1 MPHHPPTLIAGGR
14 WNPHNWGP
22 VGAHPVSGPPGVI
35 STRRW
40 APCLLQEFAAHP
52 VWRIFSGGS
61 GHPTLVSWHDTGPQ
75 SSPSSLACKGKVGP
89 VTSNW
94 PHFLIWLFFSDS
106 VPMYRT
112 RPIGEDLHFLSSLD
126 FQCMISIDQQSLVS
140 RPVVLT
146 SADPSWTHQFIKN
159 ISILSC

>member
-14 WNPHNWGP
+14 WQNQPTQLGP
-22 VGAHPVSGPPGVI
+22 
-35 STRRW
+35 
-40 APCLLQEFAAHP
+40 
-52 VWRIFSGGS
+52 
-61 GHPTLVSWHDTGPQ
+61 SW
-75 SSPSSLACKGKVGP
+75 SSPSLWSPWSHQYPQVGALPAPGVSSSPSLETL
-89 VTSNW
+89 VTQLWSPGMTLVPSHRPPPLLVRGRSAQII

-146 SADPSWTHQFIKN
+146 SARPIMDASVY
-159 ISILSC
+159 